1 MFQHC
6 KSLASIIIPNS
17 VTSFGLCAFSGCEA
31 LESITIPSS
40 VTRIGELAFS
50 SCNSLGK
57 ITFSGTR
64 AEWNAISKAYNWNN
78 GGLSTITVL
87 CTDGVIYE
95 WD

>member
-1 MFQHC
+1 
-6 KSLASIIIPNS
+6 
-17 VTSFGLCAFSGCEA
+17 
-31 LESITIPSS
+31 